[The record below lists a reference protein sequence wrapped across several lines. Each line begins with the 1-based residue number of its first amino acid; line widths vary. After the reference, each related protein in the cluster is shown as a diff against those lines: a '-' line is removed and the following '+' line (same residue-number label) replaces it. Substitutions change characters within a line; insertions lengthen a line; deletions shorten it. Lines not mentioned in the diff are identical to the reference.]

1 MSTQKEKAWD
11 YALGIIKVDGLEPS
25 PEFLELVEKEKRG
38 EITTNDIIK
47 TLNERY
53 KMKEERK
60 GKEKR
65 RKMSVKDGST
75 RRNACEPHLL
85 SFRVGSRTLRET
97 TSFAEYY
104 FPGEISYEPTAWA
117 DHKSRLLQ
125 LVGCTTNVTV
135 KHISVPTMWL
145 LRNINST

>member
-53 KMKEERK
+53 KMKEE
-60 GKEKR
+60 G
-65 RKMSVKDGST
+65 
-75 RRNACEPHLL
+75 N
-85 SFRVGSRTLRET
+85 
-97 TSFAEYY
+97 
-104 FPGEISYEPTAWA
+104 GEDA
-117 DHKSRLLQ
+117 
-125 LVGCTTNVTV
+125 
-135 KHISVPTMWL
+135 
-145 LRNINST
+145 

>member
-53 KMKEERK
+53 KMKEER
-60 GKEKR
+60 
-65 RKMSVKDGST
+65 
-75 RRNACEPHLL
+75 N
-85 SFRVGSRTLRET
+85 
-97 TSFAEYY
+97 
-104 FPGEISYEPTAWA
+104 GEDA
-117 DHKSRLLQ
+117 
-125 LVGCTTNVTV
+125 
-135 KHISVPTMWL
+135 
-145 LRNINST
+145 